1 MIKAR
6 FAPSPPLALDTT
18 LARLGHAYEDP
29 GYRDLDGLAAGFSLD
44 HLAP

>member
-29 GYRDLDGLAAGFSLD
+29 GYRDLEGLAAGFCLD
-44 HLAP
+44 RLAA